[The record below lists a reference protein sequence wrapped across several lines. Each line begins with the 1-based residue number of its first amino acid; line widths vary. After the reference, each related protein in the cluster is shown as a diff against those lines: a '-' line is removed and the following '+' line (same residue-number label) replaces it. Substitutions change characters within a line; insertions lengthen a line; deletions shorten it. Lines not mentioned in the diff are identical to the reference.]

1 MYIDFDLM
9 TSTFSNSLIAQSFS
23 GTNNVQ
29 TSWPSYA
36 SSHQPI
42 FLGLRN
48 FSFSTNQNPQLYMP
62 NDSSFNV
69 SSTSGY
75 VSFLY
80 NYIAIS
86 SQCAAPNIYYRD
98 VDQLCYATCPSYT
111 FGTVINSTSLCVSC
125 YYSCYS
131 CVNTSSSGCSGCDP
145 LMHRSLSASTCG
157 CMSSYVDIGVPAC
170 VACHY
175 SCYTCLNT
183 SSNGCVTCDP
193 ASRVLFGNTC
203 PCILDYVDIGVPVCL
218 NPLLCDDNNTQS
230 GDGCSS
236 ENVIE
241 TNYTCTNFTSTTPSE
256 CSYNQPLTLT
266 I

>member
-1 MYIDFDLM
+1 M

-48 FSFSTNQNPQLYMP
+48 FSFHTNQNPQIYVS
-62 NDSSFNV
+62 NDGSFSV

-98 VDQLCYATCPSYT
+98 VDQLCYAICPSHT
-111 FGTVINSTSLCVSC
+111 FGTVINSTSLC
-125 YYSCYS
+125 
-131 CVNTSSSGCSGCDP
+131 
-145 LMHRSLSASTCG
+145 
-157 CMSSYVDIGVPAC
+157 I
-170 VACHY
+170 ACHY
-175 SCYTCLNT
+175 SCPSCSNASSSACL
-183 SSNGCVTCDP
+183 TCD
-193 ASRVLFGNTC
+193 STMYRSIVNNTC